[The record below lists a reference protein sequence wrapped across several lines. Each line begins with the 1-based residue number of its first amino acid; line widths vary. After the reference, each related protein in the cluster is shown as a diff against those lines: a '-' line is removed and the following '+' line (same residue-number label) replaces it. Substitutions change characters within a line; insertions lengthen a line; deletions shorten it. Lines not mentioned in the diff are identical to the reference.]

1 MIAADCFSYLT
12 FPSSPFFSYLTF
24 SPHLSF
30 PTSPF
35 LPYLLFLS
43 YLTIYLPTL
52 QNTFPFIPY
61 LSYLNFSFFFLSVS
75 FLLYLTFLFLTY
87 ISLLTLPFKNLDIN
101 NYRKKHFYLNL
112 LFVCFINCHHYFKL
126 EETVSVISGDPPF
139 KNSNARLTTVP
150 LYVTFNSWIF
160 T

>member
-12 FPSSPFFSYLTF
+12 FPPSPFFSYLTF
-24 SPHLSF
+24 PPHLSF
-30 PTSPF
+30 HTSPF

-43 YLTIYLPTL
+43 YLTFTFLPYKT
-52 QNTFPFIPY
+52 PF
-61 LSYLNFSFFFLSVS
+61 LSYLTFPTLTFHFFLSVS

-87 ISLLTLPFKNLDIN
+87 ISLLTLPFKDLDIY

-150 LYVTFNSWIF
+150 LYVTFNS
-160 T
+160 